1 MTGLSIDRQKKK
13 NKQGQ
18 TKADSPPLNIKE
30 KLALKK
36 EERQKKQKLTGL
48 IVFAICVAILLG
60 FPLSLLFDA
69 NIGAAVSLALILGVF
84 PLSIPARLFGH
95 LLSMSPSLALLSI
108 GWEVVQ
114 SSSLVK
120 ISFIYPL

>member
-1 MTGLSIDRQKKK
+1 MTRLGIDRQKKK
-13 NKQGQ
+13 HKQGQ

-69 NIGAAVSLALILGVF
+69 NIGAAVSLALILAKHESTRATLIPCLRF
-84 PLSIPARLFGH
+84 PPVR
-95 LLSMSPSLALLSI
+95 P
-108 GWEVVQ
+108 W
-114 SSSLVK
+114 
-120 ISFIYPL
+120 